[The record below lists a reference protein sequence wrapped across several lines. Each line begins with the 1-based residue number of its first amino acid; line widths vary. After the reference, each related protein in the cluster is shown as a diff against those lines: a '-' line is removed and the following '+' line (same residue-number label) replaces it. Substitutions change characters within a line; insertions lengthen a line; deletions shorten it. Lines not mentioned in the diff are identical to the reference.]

1 MISSDSAVSGPFQT
15 SDDVIRLEAKRRQ
28 REEDRA
34 YWRALNQHQQLRQ
47 LGKEGRTSYGAA
59 LFENYA
65 EVVAVA
71 IDSLLGRLIEEPNIA
86 GKHYAAWPLLLHFCN
101 RGPRSIASV
110 SLGVVIDSITR
121 RMKKKAMALRIGKA
135 LNAELKAIRIH
146 QTRGET
152 LLRQLRKKYG
162 KGAVQAKALRQLRVV
177 NERWTADECRELGLL
192 LLELMA
198 NSTTLLRFDGDVVV
212 PTDCVQ
218 ELVDVAPPRSL
229 PARQLPCLVKPKAW
243 EGPTRDGKEL
253 VTSRR
258 QMDMSH
264 ITTDSL
270 QLALPVVNYLEA
282 QVVTAD
288 PWMVGV
294 QRAAWEANLPLFPV
308 RREPEGAFAPRAD
321 VAKRVRVEETL
332 RQSEE
337 VQGLPLW
344 LEHDFD
350 LRGRIYVGA
359 RFSGHQGPDHQKALL
374 QFKHRK
380 PVDDD
385 ARRWMLIA
393 AATHYGINGSWR
405 MRERWAQEHLRMMQ
419 AVAANPLDRLDDW
432 KAAKEPWQF
441 LQLADAIASHCA
453 DPRSLCGVP
462 IRMDQT
468 CSGLGHIAGLLRDF
482 ELCHATNMAG
492 TDRSDI
498 YAIVAEDISML
509 LQRDLHS
516 LEYQAS
522 TSAEFWLKRDVGR
535 SLAKGPVM
543 TSVYGSR
550 EFGLVDQLI
559 AWLQEREPD
568 VPISRWDQEYVR
580 PARYMAKKFVGVIRD
595 RLDSTMRLEQWL
607 KEVSKTCMRENKYIE
622 FQSPSGFP
630 LRLGFEV
637 EKRQRVNTDLHGSRR
652 WTFAERPHEKGQ
664 LSTRATNRGITAN
677 VVHSIDAALCH
688 AVVHRC
694 QSVAAPLLSN
704 HDCFSTVPA
713 DAIFLHKTLLHE
725 LRELHKP
732 DWLDEIRAQVSRNA
746 GVRLLK
752 PPVRGNISPGVIGEN
767 TYVFS

>member
-1 MISSDSAVSGPFQT
+1 MQPPFET
-15 SDDVIRLEAKRRQ
+15 SDDVIQLEAKRRQ

-71 IDSLLGRLIEEPNIA
+71 IDALLSRLIEEPNTA

-121 RMKKKAMALRIGKA
+121 RMKKKALALRIGKA

-146 QTRGET
+146 QTKGET

-177 NERWTADECRELGLL
+177 NEQWTADECRELGLL

-198 NSTTLLRFDGDVVV
+198 NSTTLLRFENDVVL
-212 PTDCVQ
+212 PTECVQ
-218 ELVDVAPPRSL
+218 ELVDVAPPRALS
-229 PARQLPCLVKPKAW
+229 ARQLPCLVKPKAW
-243 EGPTRDGKEL
+243 TGPVRDGKEL

-264 ITTDSL
+264 ITTESL
-270 QLALPVVNYLEA
+270 QPALPVINYLES
-282 QVVTAD
+282 QVVVAD

-294 QRAAWEANLPLFPV
+294 QRAAWEASLPLFPV
-308 RREPEGAFAPRAD
+308 RREPLGAFAPRAD

-332 RQSEE
+332 RQVEE

-350 LRGRIYVGA
+350 LRGRIYAGA

-374 QFKHRK
+374 EFKNRK

-393 AATHYGINGSWR
+393 AAAHYGINGSWR
-405 MRERWAQEHLRMMQ
+405 LRERWGQEHLRMMQ
-419 AVAANPLDRLDDW
+419 AIAANPLDRLDDW

-441 LQLADAIASHCA
+441 LQLANAIAAHCA
-453 DPRSLCGVP
+453 DPRGLCGVP

-492 TDRSDI
+492 VERSDI
-498 YAIVAEDISML
+498 YAIVAEDISTL

-516 LEYQAS
+516 MDYRAS

-568 VPISRWDQEYVR
+568 IPISRWDDEYVR

-622 FQSPSGFP
+622 FESPSGFP
-630 LRLGFEV
+630 LRFGFEV
-637 EKRQRVNTDLHGSRR
+637 EKKQRVVTDLHGSRR

-688 AVVHRC
+688 AVVQRC
-694 QSVAAPLLSN
+694 QFVAAPLLTN
-704 HDCFSTVPA
+704 HDCFATVPA
-713 DAIFLHKTLLHE
+713 DAIFLHDALLHE

-732 DWLDEIRAQVSRNA
+732 DWLEEIRQQVSRNA
-746 GVRLLK
+746 GVQLLK

-767 TYVFS
+767 SYVFS